1 MTYIKTEVE
10 GIVRD
15 GSTRAI
21 LNTDNVAFAA
31 YKQRRQALSEQAKLK
46 EDVAE
51 LKSDIHD
58 IKSLLER
65 LLREQSK

>member
-10 GIVRD
+10 GFVRD

-31 YKQRRQALSEQAKLK
+31 YKQRRHALSEQAKLE

>member
-1 MTYIKTEVE
+1 MTYIKTEVA
-10 GIVRD
+10 GLVRD
-15 GSTRAI
+15 GSSRAI
-21 LNTDNVAFAA
+21 LNTDSVAFAA
-31 YKQRRQALSEQAKLK
+31 YKQHRQAQNETARLK

-51 LKSDIHD
+51 LRNDIQD

>member
-1 MTYIKTEVE
+1 MTYIKTEIE
-10 GIVRD
+10 GLVRD
-15 GSTRAI
+15 GSSRAI

-31 YKQRRQALSEQAKLK
+31 YKQRRQSLSETAKLK

-51 LKSDIHD
+51 LRSDIND

-65 LLREQSK
+65 LLREQTK